1 MIVSARHGSVT
12 PANHA
17 AVAAIADA
25 ATAENQTARNVAHRP
40 VPAGSRRTASCVPA
54 ATSAPASAAVR
65 SVLPETGAPAA
76 TGAAGWGSSARTT
89 VPGTACD
96 IPDSQSPR
104 RPVTTQRTAV
114 SVPATTTAGT
124 VLDDGILRG

>member
-1 MIVSARHGSVT
+1 MSARHGSVT

-17 AVAAIADA
+17 AVAARADA
-25 ATAENQTARNVAHRP
+25 ATTVNQTPRNVAQRP
-40 VPAGSRRTASCVPA
+40 VPDGRRRSTSCVPA
-54 ATSAPASAAVR
+54 ATIAPASAAVS
-65 SVLPETGAPAA
+65 SVLPDTGAPPA
-76 TGAAGWGSSARTT
+76 TDAVGWGSSARTT
-89 VPGTACD
+89 APGTGSDA
-96 IPDSQSPR
+96 PDSQSPR